1 MLKRLPELFNI
12 STLNFST
19 FMKPVI
25 LFDGVCNLCNGFVQ
39 SIIKIDPQGK
49 FQFAAL
55 QSEFGQEVMAKAQLP
70 VHELN
75 TVILYDNGKIFTHSD
90 VPLEICRRLGG
101 AWTLLLVFKFI
112 PRSLRNRIYNWVARN
127 RYRWFG
133 KQESCMIPTP
143 ELRQRF
149 L

>member
-1 MLKRLPELFNI
+1 
-12 STLNFST
+12 
-19 FMKPVI
+19 MKPVI

-39 SIIKIDPQGK
+39 TTISIDPQGK

-55 QSEFGQEVMAKAQLP
+55 QSEFGQEVMAKASLP
-70 VHELN
+70 VNELN

-101 AWTLLLVFKFI
+101 VWSLFLVFKLI
-112 PRSLRNRIYNWVARN
+112 PRALRNRLYDWVASN

-133 KQESCMIPTP
+133 NSESCMIPSP
-143 ELRQRF
+143 DLRKRF
-149 L
+149 LSFHHNYWVL

>member
-1 MLKRLPELFNI
+1 
-12 STLNFST
+12 
-19 FMKPVI
+19 MKPVI

-39 SIIKIDPQGK
+39 TTISVDPQGK

-55 QSEFGQEVMAKAQLP
+55 QSEFGQEIMTKANLP
-70 VHELN
+70 VDRIS

-101 AWTLLLVFKFI
+101 FWRLLLVFKLI
-112 PRSLRNRIYNWVARN
+112 PRALRNRLYNWVASN

-133 KQESCMIPTP
+133 KSESCMIPTP
-143 ELRQRF
+143 ELRKRF

>member
-1 MLKRLPELFNI
+1 
-12 STLNFST
+12 
-19 FMKPVI
+19 MKPVI

-39 SIIKIDPQGK
+39 YIIKIDPQGK

-55 QSEFGQEVMAKAQLP
+55 QSDFGQEVMAKAQLP
-70 VHELN
+70 VNELS
-75 TVILYDNGKIFTHSD
+75 TVVLYDNGKIFTHSN
-90 VPLEICRRLGG
+90 VPLEICRQLGG
-101 AWTLLLVFKFI
+101 FWRLLLVFKLI
-112 PRSLRNRIYNWVARN
+112 PLSLRNRLYNWVASN

-133 KQESCMIPTP
+133 QRESCMIPTP

>member
-1 MLKRLPELFNI
+1 
-12 STLNFST
+12 
-19 FMKPVI
+19 MKSVI

-39 SIIKIDPQGK
+39 TTINVDPQGK

-55 QSEFGQEVMAKAQLP
+55 QSEFGQEILTKANLP
-70 VHELN
+70 IDKLN

-101 AWTLLLVFKFI
+101 FWRLLLVFKLI
-112 PRSLRNRIYNWVARN
+112 PRALRNRLYNWVASN

-133 KQESCMIPTP
+133 KSETCMIPTP
-143 ELRQRF
+143 ELRKRF

>member
-1 MLKRLPELFNI
+1 
-12 STLNFST
+12 
-19 FMKPVI
+19 MKPVV

-39 SIIKIDPQGK
+39 TLVKIDPAGK

-70 VHELN
+70 VNEIS

-90 VPLEICRRLGG
+90 VPLEICRQLGG
-101 AWTLLLVFKFI
+101 VWSVFLVFKLV
-112 PRSLRNRIYNWVARN
+112 PRFLRNRLYNWVARN
-127 RYRWFG
+127 RYRWFD
-133 KQESCMIPTP
+133 QRESCMIPTP

>member
-1 MLKRLPELFNI
+1 
-12 STLNFST
+12 
-19 FMKPVI
+19 MKPVI

-39 SIIKIDPQGK
+39 TTISIDPQGK

-55 QSEFGQEVMAKAQLP
+55 QSEFGQEVMDKASLP
-70 VHELN
+70 VNELN
-75 TVILYDNGKIFTHSD
+75 TVILYDDGKIFTHSD

-101 AWTLLLVFKFI
+101 VWSLFLVFKLI
-112 PRSLRNRIYNWVARN
+112 PRALRNRLYDWVASN

-133 KQESCMIPTP
+133 KSESCMIPTP
-143 ELRQRF
+143 ELRKRF